1 MKESKEKGLQVKVNR
16 GCKGAPD
23 SIRIATV
30 IDVLSGM
37 SRGAVAKKYG
47 VDPSSISKW
56 KIIFASRK
64 EVKEE
69 LAMRKITSK
78 QAQSS
83 MSMRSEDQVHEL
95 ASLKKELFDKEMEL
109 RDLQGRLD
117 IANTMIDVAEK
128 LFHIEIKKKLG
139 SKS

>member
-1 MKESKEKGLQVKVNR
+1 MEVLKEKGLQFKNKR
-16 GCKGAPD
+16 GPHGIPEC
-23 SIRIATV
+23 IRIATV

-37 SRGAVAKKYG
+37 SRNDVAKKYC
-47 VDPSSISKW
+47 VDPTNISRW
-56 KIIFASRK
+56 KVIFASRK

-78 QAQSS
+78 KSHSS
-83 MSMRSEDQVHEL
+83 MSMHPEDQVLEL
-95 ASLKKELFDKEMEL
+95 ASIKKELLDKEIQI
-109 RDLQGRLD
+109 RDIQERLD

-139 SKS
+139 SK